1 MADYRK
7 RAGTCSLINFYFLWF
22 LLFWGCDQKIFFP
35 SKRNNKKNQ
44 AVYPIEAIM
53 WIVILVALMFNDPY
67 DTGAV
72 SLCPFHNMGLDF
84 CPGCGLGTSISLAFR
99 GQLEASLN
107 AHPLG
112 IIAILILTSRIY
124 TLIKTSFK
132 ESFTQRNHG

>member
-1 MADYRK
+1 VIRK
-7 RAGTCSLINFYFLWF
+7 YFF
-22 LLFWGCDQKIFFP
+22 QVKETIKKIKQFI
-35 SKRNNKKNQ
+35 
-44 AVYPIEAIM
+44 PIEAIM

-72 SLCPFHNMGLDF
+72 SLCPFHNMGLNF